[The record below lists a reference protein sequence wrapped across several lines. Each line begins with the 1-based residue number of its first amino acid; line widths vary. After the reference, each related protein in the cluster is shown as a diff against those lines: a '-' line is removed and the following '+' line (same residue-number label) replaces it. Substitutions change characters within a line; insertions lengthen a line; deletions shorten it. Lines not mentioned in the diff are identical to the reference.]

1 MELCRDLIKRKRHC
15 HGTHPEGF
23 PMTMLK
29 ALAVVIFLGAVS
41 SSIGTEITNYQ
52 RDKQTAEEMVFFADA
67 IRQRH

>member
-1 MELCRDLIKRKRHC
+1 
-15 HGTHPEGF
+15 
-23 PMTMLK
+23 MTMLK